1 MDRGAFP
8 LAVDCD
14 QISKGCERLVVAG
27 ADLRKHAC
35 AWVYRNEL

>member
-14 QISKGCERLVVAG
+14 QISKGCERLVAG
-27 ADLRKHAC
+27 ANLRKHAC